1 MRTNLM
7 SALATLFAAWLVYE
21 IVLRTTGRRDGIPAW
36 PGALAAGFAFG
47 LSPLVW
53 SQAVIT
59 EVYALQG
66 LLVALVIY
74 LYVLPEPASS
84 SRKKRLD
91 SWRGFLLGLAA
102 ANHST
107 ALILVPV
114 ALLLGC
120 LQRADNNDVPPG
132 ASHSWFKNLAWDWAA
147 LGWQVLFF
155 GVGLSVYL
163 ILPLRALARPPV
175 NWGNPAT
182 WKGFWWLVSA
192 QLYRAYYLPANLF
205 GLWERTRALAS
216 LFWNQFGLLGL
227 LLGFTGLVVFWRS
240 SRLHIFTLWIAL
252 VSGIFALVYRA
263 SDSYVYLLPG
273 VIAFAIWIGLGVSG
287 LARAY
292 RARFTGL
299 GVALGLL
306 VVLNFLCRVPVIY
319 LHVDAST
326 DARAEEFAQEVL
338 NAAPQDALIFA
349 RGDQAVFTLWYF
361 HFALGE
367 RPDLAVIAS
376 DLLSFDWYQDSL
388 GSAYPGLVLTGP
400 LPIPE
405 RLAFDNPTRPAC
417 FVESTNQ
424 VEIECLSHPA
434 AP

>member
-7 SALATLFAAWLVYE
+7 SALPTVLAASLVYA
-21 IVLRTTGRRDGIPAW
+21 IVLRTTPRRDGIPAW

-53 SQAVIT
+53 SQAIIT

-66 LLVALVIY
+66 LLVALIIY
-74 LYVLPEPASS
+74 FYVLPDPASP
-84 SRKKRLD
+84 SRKRLLD
-91 SWRGFLLGLAA
+91 GWRGLLLGLSA

-107 ALILVPV
+107 ALILAPV
-114 ALLLGC
+114 ALLLGSF
-120 LQRADNNDVPPG
+120 QRVRKKEDRPG
-132 ASHSWFKNLAWDWAA
+132 ASHPWFKNIAWNWAA
-147 LGWQVLFF
+147 LSRQVLFF

-163 ILPLRALARPPV
+163 LLPLRALARPPV
-175 NWGNPAT
+175 NWGDPAT

-192 QLYRAYYLPANLF
+192 QLYRAYYLPANLA
-205 GLWERTRALAS
+205 GLWERTRALTG
-216 LFWNQFGLLGL
+216 LFWDQFGLLGL
-227 LLGFTGLVVFWRS
+227 LFGFAGLVVFWRS
-240 SRLHIFTLWIAL
+240 SRLYIFMVWIAL
-252 VSGIFALVYRA
+252 VSAIFALVYRA

-287 LARAY
+287 LARVY
-292 RARFTGL
+292 RARFSSL

-306 VVLNFLCRVPVIY
+306 VALNFLARVPVIY
-319 LHVDAST
+319 PYVDAST
-326 DARAEEFAQEVL
+326 DARAEEFAQGVL
-338 NAAPQDALIFA
+338 DAAPRDALILA
-349 RGDQAVFTLWYF
+349 RGDEAVFTLWYY

-376 DLLSFDWYQDSL
+376 DLLGFDWYQDSL
-388 GSAYPGLVLTGP
+388 RSAYPDLVLTGP

-417 FVESTNQ
+417 FVESANRA
-424 VEIECLSHPA
+424 EIDCLSQPA
-434 AP
+434 SP